1 MIPIIYFIYSF
12 FPFKNFQPE
21 NVQNHPAQKRKID
34 QVSTADSN
42 ALTTTEEPKPKK
54 KRNKKKKKNNE
65 QQQQQNSKKLD
76 VNKELAMSDV
86 RLEHYGLNKRKV
98 RKTIYNAKN
107 QSNDKV

>member
-1 MIPIIYFIYSF
+1 M
-12 FPFKNFQPE
+12 
-21 NVQNHPAQKRKID
+21 QNNPAQKRKIE
-34 QVSTADSN
+34 QVSTADST
-42 ALTTTEEPKPKK
+42 AATEEPKPKK

-65 QQQQQNSKKLD
+65 QQQNSKKLD

>member
-1 MIPIIYFIYSF
+1 M
-12 FPFKNFQPE
+12 
-21 NVQNHPAQKRKID
+21 QNNPAQKRKIE

-42 ALTTTEEPKPKK
+42 AVTTNEEPKPKK
-54 KRNKKKKKNNE
+54 KRNKKKTKNNE
-65 QQQQQNSKKLD
+65 QQQNSKKLD

>member
-1 MIPIIYFIYSF
+1 MEEIFESPQCTSH
-12 FPFKNFQPE
+12 QAH
-21 NVQNHPAQKRKID
+21 QHPAQKRKIE
-34 QVSTADSN
+34 QVSTADST
-42 ALTTTEEPKPKK
+42 ATTEEPKPKK

-107 QSNDKV
+107 QNNDKV

>member
-1 MIPIIYFIYSF
+1 MTSEDGNMPQLLVKWWIL
-12 FPFKNFQPE
+12 E
-21 NVQNHPAQKRKID
+21 
-34 QVSTADSN
+34 
-42 ALTTTEEPKPKK
+42 
-54 KRNKKKKKNNE
+54 NE

-107 QSNDKV
+107 QNNEKV